1 VAEGAAE
8 RFARHGL
15 TDRTTISGGSFRTDA
30 LPSGAD
36 AISLVR
42 VLYDHSDDTVRM
54 LLAKA
59 YAALADG
66 GRIVVAE
73 PMSGG
78 DAPTRAGD
86 AYFAVYCMAMRTG
99 RVRSADEIRALLEDA
114 GFSGARGVRTARPFI
129 TGMVTARKP

>member
-1 VAEGAAE
+1 MAEGAAA
-8 RFARHGL
+8 RFARSGL
-15 TDRTTISGGSFRTDA
+15 TERATITGGNFRTDA
-30 LPSGAD
+30 IPAGAD

-59 YAALADG
+59 HAALADG
-66 GRIVVAE
+66 GRLIVAE

-78 DAPTRAGD
+78 ARPMRSTD

-99 RVRSADEIRALLEDA
+99 RVRSAEEIAKLLTEV
-114 GFSGARGVRTARPFI
+114 GFFPVQRRSGPGVRSSP
-129 TGMVTARKP
+129 PW